1 MREDLNKE
9 HSLGESYESHWK
21 DCGSRLPVVL
31 GEIEIAKN
39 GGMTFD
45 QIQEIMRVRYRA
57 LASTYKGNYWETC
70 MYEGLLSSEGVLE
83 MFFHSERQE

>member
-1 MREDLNKE
+1 
-9 HSLGESYESHWK
+9 
-21 DCGSRLPVVL
+21 
-31 GEIEIAKN
+31 
-39 GGMTFD
+39 MTFD